1 MSFITSYYT
10 VVGCYDS
17 FGISIAHW
25 GRDIV
30 LQVENWTACVIDF
43 LGFVA
48 LDKPTGFAHAMK
60 TFRQRFVFDK
70 NVLASVSLWHICS
83 AVVGFVMNP
92 KEFQV
97 RVLNPVS
104 GFDGRLRYLELYVL
118 AIGAFIDMCIEFL
131 YSTRLKF
138 FVNGVLN
145 PSHTN
150 DFEHSGCFSCSLFS
164 GSSPCSLSKLGLS
177 KTE

>member
-1 MSFITSYYT
+1 
-10 VVGCYDS
+10 
-17 FGISIAHW
+17 
-25 GRDIV
+25 
-30 LQVENWTACVIDF
+30 
-43 LGFVA
+43 
-48 LDKPTGFAHAMK
+48 
-60 TFRQRFVFDK
+60 
-70 NVLASVSLWHICS
+70 
-83 AVVGFVMNP
+83 MNP

-150 DFEHSGCFSCSLFS
+150 DFEHSGMLLMFFIFGVVALFS
-164 GSSPCSLSKLGLS
+164 QQTGLVQN
-177 KTE
+177 

>member
-1 MSFITSYYT
+1 M
-10 VVGCYDS
+10 
-17 FGISIAHW
+17 
-25 GRDIV
+25 
-30 LQVENWTACVIDF
+30 
-43 LGFVA
+43 
-48 LDKPTGFAHAMK
+48 
-60 TFRQRFVFDK
+60 FDK

-150 DFEHSGCFSCSLFS
+150 DFEHSGMLLMFFIFGVVALFS
-164 GSSPCSLSKLGLS
+164 QRTGLVQN
-177 KTE
+177 